1 MHERTTNLHEPEK
14 GKKTHPSAEAS
25 NPQGMGSNRQWGGGC
40 PEVSSPSTNPL
51 PLEKSPGTRSS
62 GIPQRHEAQSRS
74 PRSEAGNGK
83 PKAEGG
89 SCASD
94 PGIDAFKKRDEL
106 GLTNRPKGSTYSKEQ
121 RQRIIEEVQRL
132 SLEGVPK
139 SQILKALGVCR
150 STYYEW
156 ARERGA
162 SQRKPSALSLTVY
175 EKQAIIDKKK
185 IQTELTH
192 RKISGSLRHD
202 GFWISPSSCYRV
214 LKPLGWVA
222 HQELREAP
230 WRVPRY
236 EPFRPN
242 QVWGEDWTILSI
254 TNNRY
259 YLLTIIDYFSR
270 YIVAWGIVKTVTQRE
285 VQNLLALAYLSEG
298 IEQQDPK
305 PILKADQGSPNMAR
319 ETKRLI
325 RDLEMVLSP
334 SRAYRPTDNP
344 RQERWYRTVKQEE
357 IYCYPT
363 YPSEEIA
370 RSSIAK
376 YIRFYHEERP
386 HQALWNYTP
395 RFVHRLGNNTELLEH
410 HRAMVRI
417 VKEQR
422 MSLNSMGNEYQ
433 PMAVSS

>member
-1 MHERTTNLHEPEK
+1 MYERTTNLHEPEK
-14 GKKTHPSAEAS
+14 GKKIHPSAEAS
-25 NPQGMGSNRQWGGGC
+25 NPQGMGNHRQWGRGC
-40 PEVSSPSTNPL
+40 AEVSSPSSIPVPL
-51 PLEKSPGTRSS
+51 AKSPGARSS
-62 GIPQRHEAQSRS
+62 GIPQRQEAQSRS
-74 PRSEAGNGK
+74 PRSETGERK
-83 PKAEGG
+83 RKTEGG
-89 SCASD
+89 SGASD
-94 PGIDAFKKRDEL
+94 PGTDALKKRDEL
-106 GLTNRPKGSTYSKEQ
+106 GLTNRPRGSTYSKEQ

-132 SLEGVPK
+132 SLKGVPK
-139 SQILKALGVCR
+139 SQTLKALGVCR

-185 IQTELTH
+185 THTELTH
-192 RKISGSLRHD
+192 RKISGSLKHD

-214 LKPLGWVA
+214 LKPLGWVL
-222 HQELREAP
+222 HQDLREAP
-230 WRVPRY
+230 WKVPHY

-254 TNNRY
+254 DNKRY

-298 IEQQDPK
+298 IEQHDPK
-305 PILKADQGSPNMAR
+305 PILRADQGSPNMAR

-334 SRAYRPTDNP
+334 SRANRPTDNP

-363 YPSEEIA
+363 YPSEEVA

-386 HQALWNYTP
+386 HQALWNYIP
-395 RFVHRLGNNTELLEH
+395 GFVHRLGNNTELLEH
-410 HRAMVRI
+410 HRMMVRI

-422 MSLNSMGNEYQ
+422 MNLNSKGNEYQ
-433 PMAVSS
+433 PMAISN